1 MIRFQPLGVRDG
13 LLLGLTLVAGA
24 VDAVSYLGLGRVFTA
39 NMTGNLVLLG
49 LAVGQGQVLEALRS
63 VVAFLGFAAGA
74 GLGGWVVGG
83 AGQGGEHWPS
93 KVTVVLGVEFV
104 LLLGFLVAWLLAGQE
119 PSNGVL
125 EVLTALSA
133 AAMGVQSAAGRRLA
147 VAGVSTTYVT
157 GTLVTLMAELAAL
170 ARRQPGAGRWVG
182 VLVALLVGAT
192 LGTTLMQQIRPAAP
206 GLPVLVLGG
215 IVVVA
220 AAAFPPHPKYHVD
233 LADPRSTHS

>member
-1 MIRFQPLGVRDG
+1 LIRSPLGVRDG

-49 LAVGQGQVLEALRS
+49 LAIGQGQALEALRS

-74 GLGGWVVGG
+74 GLGGWIVGG
-83 AGQGGEHWPS
+83 GIGGEHWPS
-93 KVTVVLGVEFV
+93 RVTVVLGVEF
-104 LLLGFLVAWLLAGQE
+104 GLLAGFLAGWVVAGPE
-119 PSNGVL
+119 PSNLVL

-170 ARRQPGAGRWVG
+170 ARRQPGAARWVG

-192 LGTTLMQQIRPAAP
+192 LGTILMAQARPAAP
-206 GLPVLVLGG
+206 LLPVLMLGG
-215 IVVVA
+215 IVVLA
-220 AAAFPPHPKYHVD
+220 SAAFPGHRT
-233 LADPRSTHS
+233 PR